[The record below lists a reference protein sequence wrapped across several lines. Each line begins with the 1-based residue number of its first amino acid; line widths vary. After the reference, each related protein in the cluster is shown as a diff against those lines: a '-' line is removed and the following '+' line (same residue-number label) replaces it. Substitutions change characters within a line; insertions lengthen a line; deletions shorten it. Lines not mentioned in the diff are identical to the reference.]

1 MFFEIVGKFCFGLLL
16 SAISTVLLTS
26 IDFQKYNIYV
36 FLILSVIFVLLCFF
50 IDYCLQEDKNND

>member
-16 SAISTVLLTS
+16 AAISTVLLTS